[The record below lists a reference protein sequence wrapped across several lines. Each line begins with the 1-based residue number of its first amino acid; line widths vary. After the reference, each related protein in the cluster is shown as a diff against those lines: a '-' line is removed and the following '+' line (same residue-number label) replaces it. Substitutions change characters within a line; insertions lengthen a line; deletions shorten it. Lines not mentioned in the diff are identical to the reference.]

1 MSGHSVLLDR
11 VGETYDGGQ
20 VGGSSREVGKQ
31 GRALPSD
38 HAQHTLLLGQTAA
51 SLAVDMS
58 SGGGRHTQQGEQAQ

>member
-1 MSGHSVLLDR
+1 MVGRGVLLDR
-11 VGETYDGGQ
+11 GGETYDGGQ

-38 HAQHTLLLGQTAA
+38 HAQHTLLLGQPAA

-58 SGGGRHTQQGEQAQ
+58 SGGGRRTQQGEQAQ